1 MSKETVTGV
10 LQISASTMKSILQ
23 TGVIREETSQVYR
36 NPVRQRLD
44 GWQEV
49 CLNDE
54 QMNAVASIW
63 QNAAFAVNTGAE
75 SRGMHLLYGITGSG
89 KTEVYMA

>member
-63 QNAAFAVNTGAE
+63 QNAAICREHWEQRAGNASFIWYY
-75 SRGMHLLYGITGSG
+75 RQR
-89 KTEVYMA
+89 

>member
-1 MSKETVTGV
+1 MYVEGNRDRV

-63 QNAAFAVNTGAE
+63 AE
-75 SRGMHLLYGITGSG
+75 CGHLS
-89 KTEVYMA
+89 